1 MHLKFSTDERKE
13 REMKQTLMMA
23 SSSVGMGLGMAAV
36 LTAVCSGNAS
46 LAFGAIGLLILSA
59 ITIERA

>member
-1 MHLKFSTDERKE
+1 
-13 REMKQTLMMA
+13 MKQTLMML

-46 LAFGAIGLLILSA
+46 LAFYAIGLLILSA